1 MSLRS
6 VQANTS
12 LVKNTMRHFR
22 ITKTLLPGLVLA
34 GACGVSYG
42 ADVPLVFGNEDIAPF
57 AAMQVMKTAGENST
71 TTMVRTQ
78 RPMLCGK
85 VSANAAPA
93 GFTNRVNPLFAGYY
107 GGADFKF
114 GSLSGGAQQ
123 SVPGIGYWNFRPDGL
138 KIQADAETLCY
149 VLDRDGVRKLSAGL
163 FTDSFDASVPDATIS
178 TSVVALPS
186 FSNPYYTYYIDVR
199 IPPDFSGMRYRVR
212 DGFDSSVFATTGARY
227 CPAQAIGGTQCD
239 LASMIYDN
247 LDVPLVVPPG
257 GVAQR
262 YVVQRLLTA
271 GVSMPA
277 DTSAAVTYSALF
289 LADGAENILGNNVSA
304 GRGVLSDLA
313 PTIIAQANMVP
324 NLAEGTGATNLSF
337 VLTDDSTES
346 GQSLLNASVT
356 IDFNGNLVPAT
367 NVSCLQLETPLP
379 GEVVRRTC
387 RFDIPE
393 FDPDFAT
400 DPDPAAPGTYAP
412 GVHAS
417 VLITATDPRGQQSTK
432 SVPFHV
438 VSSENDAPSFTLT
451 PLAVEELDKV
461 PTLVCSLSAGE
472 PFPAQCIGDIPDFM
486 SGMKGGPARA
496 YDENAVQWTF
506 FAGVGSDNKLS
517 CTGSTPSIF
526 ATVFP
531 GGLQSPKVFV
541 SGTSATLDYVLSNQ
555 VGTADCT
562 IVLGDANYP
571 AGQNYTQTVQAF
583 RIRVTP

>member
-42 ADVPLVFGNEDIAPF
+42 ADVPLVFGNEDVAQF
-57 AAMQVMKTAGENST
+57 AAMQVTKTASENST
-71 TTMVRTQ
+71 TTTVRTQ

-85 VSANAAPA
+85 VTANAAPI
-93 GFTNRVNPLFAGYY
+93 GFANRINPVFAGYY

-163 FTDSFDASVPDATIS
+163 FTDSFDSSQPDASIT

-186 FSNPYYTYYIDVR
+186 FNNPFYTYYIDVR
-199 IPPDFSGMRYRVR
+199 IPPQLSGMSYRVR

-247 LDVPLVVPPG
+247 VDMPLVVPPG

-262 YVVQRLLTA
+262 YVVQRLLLA

-277 DTSAAVTYSALF
+277 DTSTAVTYSALF

-304 GRGVLSDLA
+304 GRGALSDLA
-313 PTIIAQANMVP
+313 PTIIAQTNMVP
-324 NLAEGTGATNLSF
+324 NLAEGTGATDLSF

-367 NVSCLQLETPLP
+367 NLSCLQLETPQP

-387 RFDIPE
+387 RFDIPV
-393 FDPDFAT
+393 FDPEFAT

-412 GVHAS
+412 GVHAA

-438 VSSENDAPSFTLT
+438 VASDNDAPSFTIS
-451 PLAVEELDKV
+451 PVAVEDPDKV
-461 PTLVCSLSAGE
+461 PALVCSVSAPLPITE
-472 PFPAQCIGDIPDFM
+472 QCAGTIQNFVRDLRP
-486 SGMKGGPARA
+486 GPLHA
-496 YDENAVQWTF
+496 YDENAAQ
-506 FAGVGSDNKLS
+506 GVFLGASADNKLS
-517 CTGSTPSIF
+517 CWGNMSIF
-526 ATVFP
+526 LTIGGRQPRYVFN
-531 GGLQSPKVFV
+531 GSRID
-541 SGTSATLDYVLSNQ
+541 LDYFLN
-555 VGTADCT
+555 GT
-562 IVLGDANYP
+562 LGSVECSIA
-571 AGQNYTQTVQAF
+571 AGDYNFPSVHTYRDTVKTF
-583 RIRVTP
+583 RIRVVE